1 MPRSGKTSTVRRAA
15 PTTGRMR
22 AAGVSPELRDR
33 LDQARILRDPRVRAL
48 WPRLEPRQQE
58 IVLDPRDATGH
69 RYPLTSREVAEL
81 TGLSERQVRYWADRG
96 LIVHWRRGSR
106 RLFEAVGLIT
116 AFSIR
121 NASQHELQFYRGL
134 MEEPV
139 EELAAKVGILTSLL
153 AFRLED
159 VEPSEARALRAPLD
173 ELTKTAATRK

>member
-1 MPRSGKTSTVRRAA
+1 MPKDGKTSTVKHAGGSG
-15 PTTGRMR
+15 GRMR
-22 AAGVSPELRDR
+22 AAEVSPELRGR
-33 LDQARILRDPRVRAL
+33 LDQARVLRDPRVRAL
-48 WPRLEPRQQE
+48 WPRLEPRQQG

-81 TGLSERQVRYWADRG
+81 TGLSQRQVRYWADRG
-96 LIVHWRRGSR
+96 LIAHWRKRSR

-116 AFSIR
+116 AFSLR

-153 AFRLED
+153 ASRLEE
-159 VEPSEARALRAPLD
+159 VEPSEAK
-173 ELTKTAATRK
+173 TVTAALGGLTRR